1 MSEQYGPAEAS
12 FCELGPR
19 LVAKYGWPVA
29 HPHLF
34 CRVVGFVF
42 CQWDSGDDACLARL
56 ECYGHAPPDPHS
68 GLPQI
73 DLSVHSDVLILAEDL
88 KRRVLVVP
96 LAPRPR
102 TKHNDGSLPE
112 SSAVRVEHARL
123 AWLATEN
130 RLPVSWKRE
139 RDSRRTTTRLQQAR
153 PALFWVP
160 PPLTPVFC
168 NFNALVLYVS
178 SCEVYFHVVVVCM
191 SCCQWCGPLQHR

>member
-88 KRRVLVVP
+88 KRRVLAVP
-96 LAPRPR
+96 CNPTPADEAHRRKLVRQLGRACGASATGLVGYRNQVKREMEARKRLADYDAAITASTTRIVL
-102 TKHNDGSLPE
+102 G
-112 SSAVRVEHARL
+112 SSAIDACIL
-123 AWLATEN
+123 
-130 RLPVSWKRE
+130 
-139 RDSRRTTTRLQQAR
+139 
-153 PALFWVP
+153 
-160 PPLTPVFC
+160 
-168 NFNALVLYVS
+168 
-178 SCEVYFHVVVVCM
+178 
-191 SCCQWCGPLQHR
+191 

>member
-1 MSEQYGPAEAS
+1 MHVSGDCPPKTQLRVGHEVWSTKAGDLAMSEQYGPAEAS

-42 CQWDSGDDACLARL
+42 CQLDSSDDACLARL

-96 LAPRPR
+96 CNPTPKDEAHRRKLVRQLGRACGARATSLAGHRNLVTR
-102 TKHNDGSLPE
+102 EMEAREKLAAYDAAF
-112 SSAVRVEHARL
+112 SA
-123 AWLATEN
+123 
-130 RLPVSWKRE
+130 S
-139 RDSRRTTTRLQQAR
+139 TTRI
-153 PALFWVP
+153 
-160 PPLTPVFC
+160 
-168 NFNALVLYVS
+168 VLGSTAVDG
-178 SCEVYFHVVVVCM
+178 CI
-191 SCCQWCGPLQHR
+191 L